1 MLNKFDIAETEYFKK
16 KIQYYQYKIFYNKIY
31 NYVYPQLKNN
41 PFFGHNI
48 KKLKDEFEE
57 VYRYR
62 IGKIRLFYTIDIS
75 KKIVIIIDIDH
86 RKDAYRN

>member
-1 MLNKFDIAETEYFKK
+1 MLNKFNIAETEYFKE
-16 KIQYYQYKIFYNKIY
+16 KIQHYQYKTFYNKIY
-31 NYVYPQLKNN
+31 TYVYPQLKNN

-48 KKLKDEFEE
+48 KKLKSEFEK

-62 IGKIRLFYTIDIS
+62 IGKIRLFYTIDIE
-75 KKIVIIIDIDH
+75 KEIVIIIDIEY